1 MTQHFSLQ
9 VSDKA
14 LYRQLLFY
22 QQLFDVSKASDRHG
36 KSFNSDLVGV
46 PGGQGNYAALKGYMD
61 EVMNRNGYSVIDLSK
76 IFAGFGV
83 TKAAKFR
90 KARNM

>member
-1 MTQHFSLQ
+1 MNA
-9 VSDKA
+9 V
-14 LYRQLLFY
+14 
-22 QQLFDVSKASDRHG
+22 
-36 KSFNSDLVGV
+36 
-46 PGGQGNYAALKGYMD
+46 MD
-61 EVMNRNGYSVIDLSK
+61 RNGYSVIDLSK